1 MTSFKMFFL
10 RFVCE
15 GGREGG
21 EHTVIFWSMRIRIC
35 LLYPNFC
42 SVDRDS
48 RCSDTVRGVSG
59 WEIEALGR
67 EILRNL

>member
-10 RFVCE
+10 RVVCE